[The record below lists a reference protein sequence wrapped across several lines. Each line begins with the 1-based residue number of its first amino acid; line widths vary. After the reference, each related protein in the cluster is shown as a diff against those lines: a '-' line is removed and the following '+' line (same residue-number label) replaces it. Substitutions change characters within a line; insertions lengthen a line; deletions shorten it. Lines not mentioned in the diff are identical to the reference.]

1 MKETPAQ
8 LCALLENA
16 LDTQP
21 LEKSHSGYTSRELH
35 KKSLDMIKRLIAENW
50 ALNSELI
57 DIHRKNDK
65 EQKGYEFNV

>member
-21 LEKSHSGYTSRELH
+21 LEKCHSGYTARELH
-35 KKSLDMIKRLIAENW
+35 KKSLNMIKRLIAENW
-50 ALNSELI
+50 ALSSELI
-57 DIHRKNDK
+57 GIHKNNDQK
-65 EQKGYEFNV
+65 EKNYEFYV